1 MRIFRE
7 LPDKLNIN
15 YSNVSRERKYCFS
28 IVTTKEKYI
37 LNKITETQISF
48 RVLSAER

>member
-15 YSNVSRERKYCFS
+15 YSNVSRERKYYFL
-28 IVTTKEKYI
+28 IVITEEKYI
-37 LNKITETQISF
+37 LNKITETQISVM
-48 RVLSAER
+48 VLSAER